1 MNPKEVR
8 ILVVDDERPILE
20 LLGEYLA
27 TRGHPVVT
35 AGTGEQARSLL
46 AREQFD
52 VVLTDIKMPGLNGL
66 QLLDHI
72 QESSAGTAVI
82 LMTGYGTIESAIR
95 AMKRGALDYLQKP
108 FKLRDVYATIEAAV
122 ARTAH
127 QQAALGPQTLSRLQQ
142 AATAMDGPEHLMGF
156 YEALVAYVALEF
168 ENCAVMAAFREPER
182 SAWVSYQCTDH
193 SGFQGFDLQAAGSMI
208 RERSLATL
216 PADCWV
222 GTQVGETLIAEIPIR
237 VDVSEPNRPC
247 GLLAVARAPAVD
259 EASTDRVQICASVAG
274 DAISREFLKA
284 RLQNAQNQPQVL
296 LPQTRPDQPH
306 TARVEELAMALA
318 AHMGMSTAEEQITR
332 WSARLQSKV
341 PTLTESV
348 HGVGLDVM
356 TIGGGGLP
364 IATVGAL
371 EPVLLAREERFDGT
385 GTPYGLTGDD
395 IPREAQVV
403 ALATWWDHSTVSRR
417 FAPRLSRGEAAE
429 ALSRTSGRAF
439 SPDLVKAL
447 GEVLKKS

>member
-1 MNPKEVR
+1 VNPKEIR

-35 AGTGEQARSLL
+35 AGTGEQARTLL

-52 VVLTDIKMPGLNGL
+52 VVLTDIKMPGLDGL

-72 QESSAGTAVI
+72 QDSSPATAVI

-127 QQAALGPQTLSRLQQ
+127 QQAAIGAQTLSRLQQ
-142 AATAMDGPEHLMGF
+142 AATAMEGPEHLMGF
-156 YEALVAYVALEF
+156 YEALATYVALEF
-168 ENCAVMAAFREPER
+168 EDSAVLVAFREPER
-182 SAWVSYQCTDH
+182 SAWVSYKCTDH

-208 RERSLATL
+208 RERSLVTL
-216 PADCWV
+216 PSDCWV
-222 GTQVGETLIAEIPIR
+222 GTQVGETLLAEIPIR
-237 VDVSEPNRPC
+237 VDVSGPNRPC
-247 GLLAVARAPAVD
+247 GLLAVARAPAAD
-259 EASTDRVQICASVAG
+259 DSSSDLVQICASLAG

-284 RLQNAQNQPQVL
+284 RLQDAQNQPQLL
-296 LPQTRPDQPH
+296 LPQDRPDQPH
-306 TARVEELAMALA
+306 AARVEELALVLA
-318 AHMGMSTAEEQITR
+318 EHMGMSPAEQQTTR
-332 WSARLQSKV
+332 WSARLQGKV
-341 PTLTESV
+341 PSLTEWV
-348 HGVGLDVM
+348 HGEGIDVM

-364 IATVGAL
+364 IAAVGAL

-385 GTPYGLTGDD
+385 GTPQGLAGTE
-395 IPREAQVV
+395 IPREAQAV
-403 ALATWWDHSTVSRR
+403 ALATWWDHRTVSRR
-417 FAPRLSRGEAAE
+417 FAPRLSRGEATE
-429 ALSRTSGRAF
+429 ALSRDSGHAF

-447 GEVLKKS
+447 GEVLKQS

>member
-1 MNPKEVR
+1 VNPAEIR
-8 ILVVDDERPILE
+8 ILVVDDDRPILE

-35 AGTGEQARSLL
+35 AETGEQARTLL
-46 AREQFD
+46 ARESFN
-52 VVLTDIKMPGLNGL
+52 VVLTDIKMPGLDGL

-72 QESSAGTAVI
+72 QESSPGTAVI

-122 ARTAH
+122 SRTVH
-127 QQAALGPQTLSRLQQ
+127 QQAAMGAQTLSRLQQ
-142 AATAMDGPEHLMGF
+142 AATAMEGPEHLMGF
-156 YEALVAYVALEF
+156 YEALGTYVALEF
-168 ENCAVMAAFREPER
+168 ENSAVMVSFREPER
-182 SAWVSYQCTDH
+182 SAWVPYQCTDY
-193 SGFQGFDLQAAGSMI
+193 SGFQGFDLEAAGAII
-208 RERSLATL
+208 RERSLTSL

-222 GTQVGETLIAEIPIR
+222 GTQVGETLLTEIPIR
-237 VDVSEPNRPC
+237 VDLSGPNRPC
-247 GLLAVARAPAVD
+247 GLLAVARAPAAD
-259 EASTDRVQICASVAG
+259 DASTELIQICASVAG

-284 RLQNAQNQPQVL
+284 RLQDAQNQPQTL

-306 TARVEELAMALA
+306 AARVESLAMALA
-318 AHMGMSTAEEQITR
+318 EQLGMSTAEQQTIR
-332 WSARLQSKV
+332 WSARLQGKV
-341 PTLTESV
+341 PTFTESV
-348 HGVGLDVM
+348 HGVGIDIM

-385 GTPYGLTGDD
+385 GTPHGLAGDE
-395 IPREAQVV
+395 IPREAQAV
-403 ALATWWDHSTVSRR
+403 ALATWWDHRTVSRR

-429 ALSRTSGRAF
+429 ALSRESGRAF
-439 SPDLVKAL
+439 SPEVVKAL

>member
-35 AGTGEQARSLL
+35 AGTGEQARALL
-46 AREQFD
+46 AREKFD
-52 VVLTDIKMPGLNGL
+52 VVLTDIKMPGLDGL

-72 QESSAGTAVI
+72 QDSNPGTAVI

-122 ARTAH
+122 ARTVH
-127 QQAALGPQTLSRLQQ
+127 QQAALGAQTLSRLQQ
-142 AATAMDGPEHLMGF
+142 AATAVEGPEHLMGF
-156 YEALVAYVALEF
+156 YEALATYVALEF
-168 ENCAVMAAFREPER
+168 ENSAVMVAFREPER
-182 SAWVSYQCTDH
+182 SAWVSYHCTDH
-193 SGFQGFDLQAAGSMI
+193 SGFQGFDLQAAGSLI

-222 GTQVGETLIAEIPIR
+222 GTQVGETLLAEIPIR

-259 EASTDRVQICASVAG
+259 DASTELVQICASVAG

-284 RLQNAQNQPQVL
+284 RLQDAQNQPQIL

-306 TARVEELAMALA
+306 AARVEELAMALA
-318 AHMGMSTAEEQITR
+318 ENIGMSTAEQQTTR
-332 WSARLQSKV
+332 WSARLQGKV
-341 PTLTESV
+341 PTLTESE

-356 TIGGGGLP
+356 TMGGGGLP
-364 IATVGAL
+364 IATVGTL

-385 GTPYGLTGDD
+385 GTPHGLAGEE

-403 ALATWWDHSTVSRR
+403 ALATWWDHRTVSQR

-429 ALSRTSGRAF
+429 ALSRASGRAF

-447 GEVLKKS
+447 GGVLKES